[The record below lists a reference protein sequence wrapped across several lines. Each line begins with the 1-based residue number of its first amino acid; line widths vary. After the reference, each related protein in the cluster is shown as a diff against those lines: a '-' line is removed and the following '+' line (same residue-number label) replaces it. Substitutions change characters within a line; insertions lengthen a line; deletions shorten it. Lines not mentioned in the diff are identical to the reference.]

1 MRYFI
6 LFLCTK
12 PAKSSVYFILTT
24 QLISDLPPFKCS
36 LITRGCWPPSWTA
49 LVPTEPWNLYIE
61 QVVQMILMSEQV
73 WKRLGQ
79 MLPRGAPN
87 SHFLLEFRGV
97 WGAHQSI
104 YHSVGNY
111 HIFLFSERQFHNL
124 FDLLCFLPLP
134 PSMWLN

>member
-12 PAKSSVYFILTT
+12 PANSSVYFILTT
-24 QLISDLPPFKCS
+24 QLISDLPPFKGS
-36 LITRGCWPPSWTA
+36 LITCGCWPPSWTA

-73 WKRLGQ
+73 WKRLDQ

-97 WGAHQSI
+97 WGGHIKASI
-104 YHSVGNY
+104 TQLAITTYSYFQNISFITYLISSV
-111 HIFLFSERQFHNL
+111 FSPSHP
-124 FDLLCFLPLP
+124 LCG
-134 PSMWLN
+134 